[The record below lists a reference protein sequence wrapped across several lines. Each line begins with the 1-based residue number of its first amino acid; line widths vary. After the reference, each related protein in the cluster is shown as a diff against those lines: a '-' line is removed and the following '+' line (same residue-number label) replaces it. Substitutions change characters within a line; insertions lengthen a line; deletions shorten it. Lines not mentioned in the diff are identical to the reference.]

1 MQNRHIRTP
10 VSTRKSLIA
19 LLVLALLA
27 VWTGGPA
34 LTAPCAMDAAS
45 MTASMP
51 SSDGPCKPDT
61 ASCQAE
67 MACCQALPSVPTLP
81 GSAWQSADWRQ
92 ARYFSAAKPLTGLR
106 PKPELHPPTM
116 ILG

>member
-1 MQNRHIRTP
+1 MQSRHIRAP
-10 VSTRKSLIA
+10 APTRKSLIV

-34 LTAPCAMDAAS
+34 LAAPCAMDAAS
-45 MTASMP
+45 LTASM
-51 SSDGPCKPDT
+51 SGSDTPCKPDT

-67 MACCQALPSVPTLP
+67 MGCCQALPSVPTLP

-92 ARYFSAAKPLTGLR
+92 ACYFSAAKSLTGLC
-106 PKPELHPPTM
+106 PKPELHPPT